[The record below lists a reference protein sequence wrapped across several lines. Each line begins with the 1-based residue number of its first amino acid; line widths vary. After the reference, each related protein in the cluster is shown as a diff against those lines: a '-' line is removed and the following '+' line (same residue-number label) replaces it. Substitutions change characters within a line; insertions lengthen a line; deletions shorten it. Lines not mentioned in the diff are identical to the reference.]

1 METDFNARE
10 EFAAS
15 LVMNCPISFM
25 ADVEAAI
32 AHGSGSRRAEML
44 RRVTELFVG
53 HCPQYSDDEIA
64 LFDDVISLL
73 AGEIETA
80 ARVTLA
86 AQLAPIPNAP
96 PKIINRLATDDAIE
110 VAWPVLAHSERVD
123 ENALIESAMMQ
134 SQQHLLAICKRRT
147 IGERVTDVMIARGD
161 RQVLAGLAG
170 NPGAQISELGYS
182 TLVQRSEDD
191 DDLIERV
198 GSRTDIP
205 RPLFLKLLTK
215 ASQEVR
221 LKLNAAHPHAPLHV
235 EAAVT
240 QATDAIQAASR
251 EESSRYDVAEALVT
265 SLHRGGQL
273 RDVDVSRFADDRQFE
288 ETMVALSLLCGLSVE
303 TIEGSMTHERI
314 ETALVFVK
322 AGGLSRATAKSV
334 LHMCADTAR
343 LQQADI
349 DKGLASFDRL
359 KSATAQELVRFYQL
373 REATVFTR
381 KQ

>member
-1 METDFNARE
+1 
-10 EFAAS
+10 
-15 LVMNCPISFM
+15 MNCPISFM

-96 PKIINRLATDDAIE
+96 RKIINRLANDDAIE

-134 SQQHLLAICKRRT
+134 SQQHLLAICKRRA
-147 IGERVTDVMIARGD
+147 ISERVTDVMIARGE
-161 RQVLAGLAG
+161 RQVLAGIAG
-170 NPGAQISELGYS
+170 NPGARISELGYA
-182 TLVQRSEDD
+182 TLVQRSEED

-265 SLHRGGQL
+265 SLHRAGQL

-334 LHMCADTAR
+334 LHLCVDAAR
-343 LQQADI
+343 LAQTDI